1 MSEKKTPIELGFT
14 GFTQGHYLLLSTLI
28 GLSMIGLAVW
38 GWR

>member
-1 MSEKKTPIELGFT
+1 MSEKKTPI

-28 GLSMIGLAVW
+28 GLSMIGIAVW